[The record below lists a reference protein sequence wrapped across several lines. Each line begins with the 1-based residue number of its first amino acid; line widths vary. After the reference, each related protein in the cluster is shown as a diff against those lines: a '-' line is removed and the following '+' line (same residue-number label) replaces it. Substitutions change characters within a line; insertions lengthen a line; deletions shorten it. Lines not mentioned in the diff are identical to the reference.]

1 MSLSSRAYFR
11 HSAAEA
17 NPMLMAAGRNLS
29 TLPMASRPENKAEWS
44 RGWPRRAEFDETVI
58 PRPNPNSKPFG
69 SAFVVGVI
77 KNEFSFFQ
85 DGISYKQL
93 TVSFEREASRVQSL
107 LMFVGALIL

>member
-1 MSLSSRAYFR
+1 MSLSCRDCFR

-69 SAFVVGVI
+69 SAFVVGLV
-77 KNEFSFFQ
+77 KNEFSFCGGESIDIDLQ
-85 DGISYKQL
+85 PIDQIRCC
-93 TVSFEREASRVQSL
+93 VEEDIPVE
-107 LMFVGALIL
+107 